1 MRNKENKNKAKKRL
15 CSTKLKKLKNK
26 IIMPRARNTLA
37 WNNKL
42 KEIKAFFKKKS
53 RTRNKKLKKESCKD
67 KAKKEQ
73 GHFLLIHNLKF
84 HSNKQT
90 SFQKTSRFFMKNKH
104 LKNKSHK
111 KKLYCLKKKMN
122 TIKMKSTRILII

>member
-42 KEIKAFFKKKS
+42 KEIKACFKKKS

-90 SFQKTSRFFMKNKH
+90 SF
-104 LKNKSHK
+104 
-111 KKLYCLKKKMN
+111 
-122 TIKMKSTRILII
+122 